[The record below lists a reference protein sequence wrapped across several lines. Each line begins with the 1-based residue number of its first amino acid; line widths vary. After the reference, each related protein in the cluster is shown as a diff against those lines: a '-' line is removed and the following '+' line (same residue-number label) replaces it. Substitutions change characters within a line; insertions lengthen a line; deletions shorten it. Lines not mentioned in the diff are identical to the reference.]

1 MKTEKQK
8 KLCIIITT
16 NQHFLKLNDRNSNY
30 LYQNEEDTVLLP
42 F

>member
-8 KLCIIITT
+8 KLCIITTT
-16 NQHFLKLNDRNSNY
+16 NQHFFKLNDRNSNY